1 MKIRPSSLPV
11 LLLVFGSYLAACGGS
26 SGGDGSGGA
35 GGGGHPGTGTGGQAG
50 KSTGGQAGTA
60 SGGQA
65 GTGTGGQAGASAGGQ
80 AGTSAGGQAGTSAGG
95 QAGTSVGGHA
105 GTSAGGQAGTSAGG
119 QAGTSAGGHAGT
131 SAGGQAGA
139 SAGGQAGTSVGGQ
152 AGTSAGGHAG
162 GAAGGAGGG
171 GGAPVACN
179 NLVNGAQV
187 IDKNHHAEAPPV
199 MTGGT
204 IVDGTYF
211 LTAMDKYNGET
222 GTSTHQEV
230 WVYSGNTIQV
240 VQQDGT
246 HFSLSYV
253 VANNTLTYTITCPAA
268 QAGMTGVSAYTA
280 TATQIVTVNSDDANE
295 LHTFTKQ

>member
-1 MKIRPSSLPV
+1 MRRDKRAAMKTRPTSIP
-11 LLLVFGSYLAACGGS
+11 LLLVIFGAYLTACSGS
-26 SGGDGSGGA
+26 SGGDGSGGSA
-35 GGGGHPGTGTGGQAG
+35 GGGHGG
-50 KSTGGQAGTA
+50 S
-60 SGGQA
+60 
-65 GTGTGGQAGASAGGQ
+65 GTGGQAGAGTGGQ
-80 AGTSAGGQAGTSAGG
+80 AGTSAGGQAGTGTGG
-95 QAGTSVGGHA
+95 QAGSSV
-105 GTSAGGQAGTSAGG
+105 
-119 QAGTSAGGHAGT
+119 
-131 SAGGQAGA
+131 
-139 SAGGQAGTSVGGQ
+139 GGQAGTSVGGQ
-152 AGTSAGGHAG
+152 AG
-162 GAAGGAGGG
+162 GAAGGAAGG

-240 VQQDGT
+240 VEQNGT
-246 HFSLSYV
+246 HLSLTYTA
-253 VANNTLTYTITCPAA
+253 ANNALTYTITCPAA
-268 QAGMTGVSAYTA
+268 QAGMMGTSAYTA

>member
-1 MKIRPSSLPV
+1 MKNRPSSHRLRLPL
-11 LLLVFGSYLAACGGS
+11 LLLVVGSYLAACGGG

-35 GGGGHPGTGTGGQAG
+35 GEGGHAGAGAGGQAGKGTGGQAG
-50 KSTGGQAGTA
+50 GA

-65 GTGTGGQAGASAGGQ
+65 GTGTSTGGTGVGGQAGASAGGQ
-80 AGTSAGGQAGTSAGG
+80 GGTG
-95 QAGTSVGGHA
+95 
-105 GTSAGGQAGTSAGG
+105 AGGQAGTSAGG
-119 QAGTSAGGHAGT
+119 QAGTSAGGHAGG
-131 SAGGQAGA
+131 SAGGQAGSSA
-139 SAGGQAGTSVGGQ
+139 GGHAGSSAGGQAGTSVGGQ
-152 AGTSAGGHAG
+152 AGTSVGGNAGS
-162 GAAGGAGGG
+162 AAGGVGGG

-179 NLVNGAQV
+179 NLVNAAPV
-187 IDKNHHAEAPPV
+187 VDKGHHTEAPPV

-204 IVDGTYF
+204 IADGTYY

-253 VANNTLTYTITCPAA
+253 AANNVLTYTITCPAS
-268 QAGMTGVSAYTA
+268 QAGMTGMSPYTA
-280 TATQIVTVNSDDANE
+280 TATQIVSVNSDDANE

>member
-1 MKIRPSSLPV
+1 MKSRAFSVP
-11 LLLVFGSYLAACGGS
+11 LLVLVFGACVGACGGS

-35 GGGGHPGTGTGGQAG
+35 GSGGNAGSGAGGQAGKGTGGQAG
-50 KSTGGQAGTA
+50 GA

-65 GTGTGGQAGASAGGQ
+65 GTGTGGTSVGGQAGTSVGGQ
-80 AGTSAGGQAGTSAGG
+80 AGTSA
-95 QAGTSVGGHA
+95 GGHA

-119 QAGTSAGGHAGT
+119 QAGTSAGGHAG
-131 SAGGQAGA
+131 
-139 SAGGQAGTSVGGQ
+139 
-152 AGTSAGGHAG
+152 
-162 GAAGGAGGG
+162 GAAGGAAGGG
-171 GGAPVACN
+171 GGAPGACN

-222 GTSTHQEV
+222 GTSTHQET
-230 WVYSGNTIQV
+230 WVFAGNTVQV

-246 HFSLSYV
+246 HFSLTYTA
-253 VANNTLTYTITCPAA
+253 ANNILTYTITCPAS
-268 QAGMTGVSAYTA
+268 QAGMTGMSPYTA
-280 TATQIVTVNSDDANE
+280 TATQLVTVNSDDANE

>member
-1 MKIRPSSLPV
+1 MKIRAASTP
-11 LLLVFGSYLAACGGS
+11 LLLVVFGAYLTACGGS

-35 GGGGHPGTGTGGQAG
+35 GGGGHAGNGAGGQAG
-50 KSTGGQAGTA
+50 AGA
-60 SGGQA
+60 GSGGQA
-65 GTGTGGQAGASAGGQ
+65 GTGTGGQAGASVGGQTGTGTGGQ
-80 AGTSAGGQAGTSAGG
+80 AGTSAGGQGGTSAGGHAGASAGG
-95 QAGTSVGGHA
+95 QAGTSAGGHA

-119 QAGTSAGGHAGT
+119 QAGTSAGGHAG
-131 SAGGQAGA
+131 
-139 SAGGQAGTSVGGQ
+139 
-152 AGTSAGGHAG
+152 
-162 GAAGGAGGG
+162 GAAGG

-179 NLVNGAQV
+179 NLVNSASV

-204 IVDGTYF
+204 IADGTYY

-253 VANNTLTYTITCPAA
+253 AANNTLTYTITCPAA

-280 TATQIVTVNSDDANE
+280 TATQIVSVNSDDANE